1 MERIIKMLK
10 EDYKTKFRMLNATE
24 EIEQIKESD
33 KNGQG
38 WFNAYQEI
46 DSFLFEE
53 LEKAG
58 KEFPII
64 NQDRPE
70 LNTIEAIKTLLN
82 GG

>member
-1 MERIIKMLK
+1 M
-10 EDYKTKFRMLNATE
+10 TTE
-24 EIEQIKESD
+24 EIKQLKKSG

-46 DSFLFEE
+46 DSFLFKE
-53 LEKAG
+53 LEKIG

-70 LNTIEAIKTLLN
+70 LNTIEAIKVLLN
-82 GG
+82 GV